1 MTEEGRSGRL
11 PYTKK
16 PLHGNS
22 GEHNILQKW
31 KRRRRGEE
39 EKDRKGEGETRG
51 RRERE
56 KERKR
61 EGEKGR
67 REDLS
72 DLSRNFFST
81 SSGSLCT
88 PKQTNGAHKIYTEE
102 INFLEAKIELNND
115 GAG

>member
-39 EKDRKGEGETRG
+39 EKERKGEGETRG

-67 REDLS
+67 RGGLS
-72 DLSRNFFST
+72 DLSRNFFPPPVDHCVCQS
-81 SSGSLCT
+81 
-88 PKQTNGAHKIYTEE
+88 KQMVPTKFI
-102 INFLEAKIELNND
+102 LRK
-115 GAG
+115 